1 MAEAVEEPTWVK
13 ECTKCG
19 AEISRYR
26 GMYGVTC
33 TCGAEYNAFGQRL
46 RDDYRSNPSL
56 YNEDIG
62 DMEGFEMS
70 QLAKED
76 G

>member
-1 MAEAVEEPTWVK
+1 MANTPTW
-13 ECTKCG
+13 TKACANCG
-19 AEISRYR
+19 EEISRWP
-26 GMYGVTC
+26 GTYGVSC
-33 TCGAEYNAFGQRL
+33 SCGAEYNVSGQRL

-70 QLAKED
+70 QLANEE
-76 G
+76 